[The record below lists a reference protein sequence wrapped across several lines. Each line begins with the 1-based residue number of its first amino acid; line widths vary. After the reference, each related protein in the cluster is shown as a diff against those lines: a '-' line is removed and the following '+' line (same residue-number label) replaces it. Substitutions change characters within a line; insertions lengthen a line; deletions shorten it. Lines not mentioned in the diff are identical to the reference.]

1 MKTLPYIIIALAFI
15 GASCVKNNADDC
27 LEYRQSTISNV
38 IVPDTI
44 PVNQETKIKVT
55 VLCGS
60 GCATF
65 NKFEETN
72 SGYTKSIKAIVKY
85 EGCECTQ
92 MASFVDTGF
101 VFKPNAP
108 GTYLFRF
115 LQEDNSVITDS
126 AVVI

>member
-1 MKTLPYIIIALAFI
+1 MKTTTSVIIALAFV
-15 GASCVKNNADDC
+15 GASCVKDNANDC
-27 LEYRQSTISNV
+27 IEYRQSTISNV

-44 PVNQETKIKVT
+44 SVNQESKIKVT

-72 SGYTKSIKAIVKY
+72 SGFTKSVKAIVKY

-92 MASFVDTGF
+92 IASFVDTGF
-101 VFKPNAP
+101 VFKPTAP

-115 LQEDNSVITDS
+115 IQEDNSVITDS